1 LLPSDNTNIYIL
13 DLPMKKFLLQFSF
26 LVLSLGISASLFAQ
40 PAIQWDS
47 ALGIGTP
54 SVVINTADGG
64 YLIGGSSNVGAS
76 ENKTEPSRGEDDY
89 WLVKV
94 SAAGTREWDKTIGG
108 TKSDLL
114 RSVRQ
119 TLDGGYVLGGL
130 SYSDA
135 GGDKT
140 QDNRS
145 TPSQFGE
152 IGDMWIVKLSPD
164 GTIEWDRTLGG
175 NNSDR
180 CVSVH
185 QTPDGSFIAAGY
197 SDSDISGEKS
207 QSRLGAYY
215 DFWIVK
221 LNAAG
226 NKIWDK
232 VVYPGNLRAVEP
244 LQDGGMLMLG
254 RPSENQIIRVSA
266 EGELISALSVPG
278 LDYVPTTFHQTA
290 DKGYILGG
298 ELVGDYRVT
307 KIDADAA
314 IQWDK
319 TLTGAQ
325 TEDPWGGTYGRDQLT
340 DVVQTASGEYLV
352 GGSSGSGAG
361 LDKTSDNTLD
371 KFESDIWLVK
381 LAADGTKVWDKNVGG
396 SSYDGLEALVLAKDG
411 GLVLASMSYNVG
423 YWLVKLASEDPLPV
437 TLKSFSVA
445 KENKIALLAWET
457 TSETNS
463 DHFDVQHSLDGKSW
477 TELGKINAQ
486 GESKAL
492 SMYHYAHTA
501 PVLDLDNLYRLKM
514 VDADGSFAYSRIQSV
529 EFKNDFELVVY
540 PNPAAE
546 SIHLE
551 TGDWSKV
558 KNVKILNSQG
568 KLLYNSVNKPTRDIS
583 IKTFPSGLYMIKITD
598 ADGSEIT
605 RKVATR
611 QY

>member
-1 LLPSDNTNIYIL
+1 MKYIL
-13 DLPMKKFLLQFSF
+13 LNVAIFFLAMT
-26 LVLSLGISASLFAQ
+26 SLLAQ

-47 ALGIGTP
+47 ALGIGVPT
-54 SVVINTADGG
+54 VVINTADGG
-64 YLIGGSSNVGAS
+64 YLIGGSSNAGAS
-76 ENKTEPSRGEDDY
+76 EHKTEASRGEDDY

-145 TPSQFGE
+145 TPSPFSE

-207 QSRLGAYY
+207 QSRLGSYY

-221 LNAAG
+221 LDAAG

-254 RPSENQIIRVSA
+254 RPSETHIIRVSA
-266 EGELISALSVPG
+266 EGELISDLSVPG
-278 LDYVPTTFHQTA
+278 LDYEATTFHQTA

-298 ELVGDYRVT
+298 ELIGDYRVT

-319 TLTGAQ
+319 TLTGAL
-325 TEDPWGGTYGRDQLT
+325 TEDPWGGAYGRDQLT

-361 LDKTSDNTLD
+361 FDKMSDNTVD

-396 SSYDGLEALVLAKDG
+396 SSYDGLEALVIAKDG
-411 GLVLASMSYNVG
+411 GLVLASYSFKEGVTGFDAG
-423 YWLVKLASEDPLPV
+423 YWLVKLAPENPLPV
-437 TLKSFSVA
+437 ILKTFSA
-445 KENKIALLAWET
+445 SKESETAALTWET

-463 DHFDVQHSLDGKSW
+463 DHFEIQHSLDGKAW
-477 TELGKINAQ
+477 EMLAMINAQ
-486 GESKAL
+486 GESKKM
-492 SMYHYAHTA
+492 SFYNYTHTT
-501 PVLDLDNLYRLKM
+501 PVLGSDNLYRLKM
-514 VDADGSFAYSRIQSV
+514 VDADGTFAYSKIQHV
-529 EFKNDFELVVY
+529 KFEEDFAITVY
-540 PNPAAE
+540 PNPAVE
-546 SIHLE
+546 NIHLKAA
-551 TGDWSKV
+551 DWSRV
-558 KNVKILNSQG
+558 KGLQILNNQG
-568 KLLYNSVNKPTRDIS
+568 KMLYSAENKPSKDINARS
-583 IKTFPSGLYMIKITD
+583 LRPGLYFIKLTLV
-598 ADGSEIT
+598 DGTETI
-605 RKVATR
+605 RKIAVG
-611 QY
+611 Q